1 MAPPTLEHSI
11 KAIQD
16 SRPPVSDDLTYLTII
31 EAHLSPEL
39 LPALNEILQD
49 VQLCQKIGWDLIHMI
64 SPLPGSEQCLKTIAR
79 LGNPREVILQVT
91 EALRMLRINADER
104 DEVDSDEEGDD
115 VFGMKEENGKAEG
128 GQKSRTGEKEAEE
141 QKRFATLV
149 SMLATLH
156 PRIKTKYPSRFLT
169 TSMMAILSAYKPSPQ
184 STYAVVSFIQALSGE
199 KRPPLPTR
207 KSSMAMEQL
216 SIAEP
221 AKGETASDP
230 EASAEDGG
238 EAAIQKKLLQSFLTH
253 VLELYV
259 KDNLLEWSP
268 RLLEHYKP
276 EKVVYGPRKS
286 RCESFRE
293 DPALQEREVVVGQI
307 VVCPSFILL
316 IFTVHQA
323 NG

>member
-1 MAPPTLEHSI
+1 
-11 KAIQD
+11 
-16 SRPPVSDDLTYLTII
+16 
-31 EAHLSPEL
+31 
-39 LPALNEILQD
+39 
-49 VQLCQKIGWDLIHMI
+49 
-64 SPLPGSEQCLKTIAR
+64 
-79 LGNPREVILQVT
+79 
-91 EALRMLRINADER
+91 MLRINADER
-104 DEVDSDEEGDD
+104 DDVPDDDEGDD
-115 VFGMKEENGKAEG
+115 VLEIKD
-128 GQKSRTGEKEAEE
+128 EKEGHGRGKSKTEE
-141 QKRFATLV
+141 KETEDQMRFATLV

-268 RLLEHYKP
+268 RLLEHYRP
-276 EKVVYGPRKS
+276 DKVVNGPRKS
-286 RCESFRE
+286 RCGSFRE
-293 DPALQEREVVVGQI
+293 DPRLQEREVVVGQI
-307 VVCPSFILL
+307 VVCSNFSSL
-316 IFTVHQA
+316 ISSTA
-323 NG
+323 